1 MQDVRVVKVGRGI
14 LRRVNFTLRR
24 RVDGRHIRVPVI
36 AGVKVGLSGEPF
48 LLDILKSFLP
58 QLHGAFVD
66 VGANLGQTLC
76 KVELASPGRCYYGFE
91 PNSACQAYLEA
102 LVSSNGWSN
111 VSLFPC
117 GLANRA
123 AVLPLHV
130 SSHRPTDGRA
140 SLFPDVRPEL
150 DLTASKYA
158 AFVAFSDVAHLLS
171 GPLAIVKID
180 VEGAEPDVL
189 QSMAD
194 VIQCQL
200 PIIVLEMM
208 PVPRLEEQHRHTV
221 ELLRSFGY
229 DVFGVLKSAEERWV
243 GLEPVETYSAAVQQR
258 RSDYLAVPR
267 SRLSELQIAGLRL
280 DHAPGDMP
288 AHRLNVRLNAASDS

>member
-1 MQDVRVVKVGRGI
+1 MRDVRAVKVGRGI
-14 LRRVNFTLRR
+14 LRSANFTLRR
-24 RVDGRHIRVPVI
+24 RMDGGHIRVPVV

-48 LLDILKSFLP
+48 LLDMLKAFLP
-58 QLHGAFVD
+58 QLHGAFID

-91 PNSACQAYLEA
+91 PNSACHAYLEA
-102 LVSSNGWSN
+102 LVSSNGWPN

-117 GLANRA
+117 GLANRT

-150 DLTASKYA
+150 DLTARKYA

-171 GPLAIVKID
+171 NPIAFVKID
-180 VEGAEPDVL
+180 VEGAERDVL

-194 VIQCQL
+194 AIQSQL
-200 PIIVLEMM
+200 PIIALEMM
-208 PVPRLEEQHRHTV
+208 PVPQLEEEHRHTV

-229 DVFGVLKSAEERWV
+229 DVFGVLKSAEQRWA
-243 GLEPVETYSAAVQQR
+243 GLEPVETYGAVAQQR
-258 RSDYLAVPR
+258 RSDYVAVPR
-267 SRLSELQIAGLRL
+267 SRLSELQIAGRELKAFL
-280 DHAPGDMP
+280 
-288 AHRLNVRLNAASDS
+288 S